1 MPRSLL
7 RGNSLTAKRQ
17 QKAKRRRYGGELQLK
32 KIILSLTASLAL
44 LLSFSLQSSASGTVI
59 VDRVVAVVNNEI
71 ITLSDLQRE
80 EALKKVNANTDERQL
95 LEDMIDRKL
104 QMDAAKRAGMDV
116 TDKELA
122 DAIADIMKRNS
133 LDAKRFE
140 EALAKEG
147 LTLDQYKSALRE
159 QMTLS
164 RMIGKYVRSGI
175 AVDEAEVRAYYD
187 RNRKSYA
194 VPEEVRLRQIYFPV
208 PENATPDQIAD
219 IKSKAL
225 ATCDRAKKGDDFLEL
240 VREHS
245 QGAVSSDGDL
255 GFMERQNL
263 QPEIEKAARDLK
275 AGEIAGPILCGGGFH
290 IIRLEEVR
298 TQVKPFEKVKDEIM
312 NALYQQKMENTY
324 RTWLQSLRS
333 DANIENRL

>member
-1 MPRSLL
+1 
-7 RGNSLTAKRQ
+7 
-17 QKAKRRRYGGELQLK
+17 LK
-32 KIILSLTASLAL
+32 KYLLFSTASLVL
-44 LLSFSLQSSASGTVI
+44 LLSISLEGPASGSVI
-59 VDRVVAVVNNEI
+59 LDRVVAVVNNEI

-80 EALKKVNANTDERQL
+80 ESLKKGNANTDERQL

-104 QMDAAKRAGMDV
+104 QLDAAKRAGMDV

-133 LDAKRFE
+133 LDTKKFE

-147 LTLDQYKSALRE
+147 LTLEQYKTELRE

-164 RMIGKYVRSGI
+164 RMVGKYVRAGI

-187 RNRKSYA
+187 RNRASYTM
-194 VPEEVRLRQIYFPV
+194 PEEVRLRQIYFPL
-208 PENATPDQIAD
+208 PDNATPDQIAD
-219 IKSKAL
+219 TKSQAL
-225 ATCDRAKKGDDFLEL
+225 AECERAKKGEDFLQL

-245 QGAVSSDGDL
+245 QGAESPDGDL
-255 GFMERQNL
+255 GFMERQNM
-263 QPEIEKAARDLK
+263 QPEIEEAARELK

-290 IIRLEEVR
+290 IIRMEETRV
-298 TQVKPFEKVKDEIM
+298 QVKPFEKVKEEIM
-312 NALYQQKMENTY
+312 NTLYQQKMDNSY
-324 RTWLQSLRS
+324 RSWLQSLRS